1 MLTITSIVGNIFH
14 DKLLR
19 KKSKHFTGNYEK
31 LIISRLETE
40 RSRLRRKTDKGTDI
54 GLILKSG
61 TKLQHGDILLST
73 PEKFIIVE
81 QLPEKV
87 ISIRIKKKESKNLLK
102 LCTMIGHIIGNRH
115 RPIAIDEK
123 GTISFP
129 IQADSEVDVF
139 RRLLHNTVDHM
150 ELIVE
155 ERIFQP
161 EQGMD
166 VHEH

>member
-1 MLTITSIVGNIFH
+1 VLTVTSIGGNIFH
-14 DKLLR
+14 DKSLR
-19 KKSKHFTGNYEK
+19 KKYKHFTGNYER
-31 LIISRLETE
+31 LTISRLETE
-40 RSRLRRKTDKGTDI
+40 RSRLRRKTDRGTDI

-73 PEKFIIVE
+73 SKKFIIVE

-87 ISIRIKKKESKNLLK
+87 ISIRIKKKEPKNLLK
-102 LCTMIGHIIGNRH
+102 LCMMIGHIIGNRH

-129 IQADSEVDVF
+129 IQADSEIEVF
-139 RRLLHNTVDHM
+139 RRLLYSVMDHI
-150 ELIVE
+150 ELTVE